1 MLRLIRHFIPYHL
14 PLTLHAAYYFAHAN
28 TSPKVTTT
36 LGDVP
41 RLLSTNATAS
51 SAALSSSSST
61 RAERKLTKYSFYD
74 DGADVVVLCDFE
86 EATLSSLAVDAVT
99 TTNGV
104 DWFELRIALTDHDVV
119 LRLSGLAGRIES
131 TRARKG
137 KARVTLRLQKSE
149 AGEWTT
155 LLAKQVAAAASGGGG
170 GEVLGSGNAFED
182 A

>member
-1 MLRLIRHFIPYHL
+1 M
-14 PLTLHAAYYFAHAN
+14 
-28 TSPKVTTT
+28 
-36 LGDVP
+36 P
-41 RLLSTNATAS
+41 RLLS
-51 SAALSSSSST
+51 SAAPASASSSSST

-99 TTNGV
+99 TTNGA
-104 DWFELRIALTDHDVV
+104 DWCELRICLADHDIV

-155 LLAKQVAAAASGGGG
+155 LLAKQAAAASGGGG
-170 GEVLGSGNAFED
+170 GGGESLGSGNAFED